1 MEMPWVLKYIVDVGE
16 GGVITAVKEGGGR
29 EDR

>member
-1 MEMPWVLKYIVDVGE
+1 MEMPWMLKYIVDVGE
-16 GGVITAVKEGGGR
+16 SGAITAVKEGGGR